1 MPEDILPSITKR
13 LESICRRASADA
25 DEQVQ
30 RELMGHLHDKLL
42 AYLNG
47 QEKLT
52 QEDAL
57 LLVERHFGNAAILR
71 RQLLAVHKSSPTAAL
86 KRLSVPLVISS
97 SARLVVSLA
106 FIVVM
111 FVENR
116 VWDGLWH
123 LVFVDQWFFSV
134 AIFGIFPLSAAA
146 LIFGLWL
153 GRKTRPLAPVLGWG
167 GAVIAVALYLL
178 SRWFIASYFSDIC
191 VDWLKFWWVPEAVL
205 WMWYTDEGRGRL
217 WPVLA
222 TFGVW
227 VIFITASAMLGTLH
241 VFFPFTSFDAW
252 FFPFSYYEPI
262 WYSGLPILFY
272 VVSTWLIHWRWPTP
286 ANTAASVIL
295 P

>member
-1 MPEDILPSITKR
+1 MPENILPSIIKR
-13 LESICRRASADA
+13 LESICRRVSADA

-57 LLVERHFGNAAILR
+57 FLVERHFGDAAILR

-86 KRLSVPLVISS
+86 NRLSVPLVISS

-111 FVENR
+111 FVEIR
-116 VWDGLWH
+116 DWDGLWH
-123 LVFVDQWFFSV
+123 LVSSDQWFFAV

-146 LIFGLWL
+146 MIFGLWL
-153 GRKTRPLAPVLGWG
+153 GRKTNRFGPVLGWG
-167 GAVIAVALYLL
+167 GAVLAVALYLL
-178 SRWFIASYFSDIC
+178 SRWFIASHFTVTCI
-191 VDWLKFWWVPEAVL
+191 DWLRVWWVPEAVL

-217 WPVLA
+217 WLVLA
-222 TFGVW
+222 TLGVW

-252 FFPFSYYEPI
+252 NFPFSYYEPI
-262 WYSGLPILFY
+262 WYSGLPILIY
-272 VVSTWLIHWRWPTP
+272 VVSTWLIHWRWPAT
-286 ANTAASVIL
+286 ANTAAL